1 MTIWRRGLLVWL
13 LIMGV
18 ESLHG
23 TARRLLLEPSLG
35 DFRARQ
41 VAVFTGSALILTIAF
56 LCIRW
61 IGATTRRQLLGLGGL
76 WLVLTVIF
84 EIGLGRLMG
93 LSWQRIGSDYDL
105 PHGGLMPIGLTLLTL
120 APLLAEH
127 LRRRLDSSGVSPS
140 AR

>member
-13 LIMGV
+13 LIMGI
-18 ESLHG
+18 ESVHG
-23 TARRLLLEPSLG
+23 TARRLLLEPYLG

-41 VAVFTGSALILTIAF
+41 IAVFTGSALILTIAF

-93 LSWQRIGSDYDL
+93 LSWERIGSDYEL

-120 APLLAEH
+120 SPLLASH
-127 LRRRLDSSGVSPS
+127 LRRRP
-140 AR
+140 